1 MLPGFWQQGGGV
13 GSHLTAK
20 GGEARGG
27 EEEGGEEGQ
36 EEEVRGFTP
45 V

>member
-1 MLPGFWQQGGGV
+1 MLPGRWQQGGGV
-13 GSHLTAK
+13 GSHLTVK

-36 EEEVRGFTP
+36 EKEVRGITP